1 MHDQSLNIRYE
12 ETRKVTLVGSA
23 VDLFLGVIKI
33 ATGFLAN
40 SQALVADGIHSLSDL
55 GTDIIVLI
63 AAKHANREADE
74 NHPYGH
80 GRIETLATVILG
92 ISLIAIA
99 IGICIDAAIKLVDQQ
114 YLMPTMIALIVAM
127 ISIVAKEAIY
137 HYTMH
142 YARKIR
148 SKMLEA
154 NAWHSRS
161 DSISSV
167 VVVIGILGTMAGF
180 ESLDAIA
187 AIAVAC
193 IILALGW
200 KFVWHSIREL
210 VDTALD
216 PDEIEK
222 INQTIK
228 QVGGVKDSHFLRTRS
243 MGADALVDVH
253 IQVDSE
259 LSVSEG
265 HAISE
270 TVRHQLIKKIDSVSD
285 VMVHIDPEDDE
296 DDMTNCCKLP
306 LRKKL
311 LEELRQEWHTI
322 SAAEKI
328 DKITLHYLEGNII
341 VDLYLPLNICTNTD
355 QIIELT
361 LKFKEACLRHP
372 NVSCARVYF
381 SN

>member
-270 TVRHQLIKKIDSVSD
+270 TVRHQLIKKLI
-285 VMVHIDPEDDE
+285 
-296 DDMTNCCKLP
+296 
-306 LRKKL
+306 R
-311 LEELRQEWHTI
+311 
-322 SAAEKI
+322 
-328 DKITLHYLEGNII
+328 
-341 VDLYLPLNICTNTD
+341 
-355 QIIELT
+355 
-361 LKFKEACLRHP
+361 CLMLWCILIP
-372 NVSCARVYF
+372 KMMKMI
-381 SN
+381 